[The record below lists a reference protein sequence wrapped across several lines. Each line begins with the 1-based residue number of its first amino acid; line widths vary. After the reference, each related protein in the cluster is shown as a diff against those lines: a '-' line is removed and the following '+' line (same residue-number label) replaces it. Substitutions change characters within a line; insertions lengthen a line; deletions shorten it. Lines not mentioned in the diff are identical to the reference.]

1 MNNFYFRIVSVKTLA
16 WMKKHIV
23 LLKIIDK
30 KIKVKKCLVIA
41 LHYLKHVALSEVVF
55 FLNVS
60 SRITLDG

>member
-1 MNNFYFRIVSVKTLA
+1 
-16 WMKKHIV
+16 MKKHIV

-41 LHYLKHVALSEVVF
+41 PHYLKHVALSKVVF